1 MQRQG
6 IKELGWEIGRRG
18 EEAAVDHLRKA
29 GFLILE
35 RNWRN
40 GRYEIDIIAQRWDE
54 IHFVEVKTRKA
65 EGWTL
70 PEQAITP
77 HKFQSLRRA
86 ASLYMAL
93 KHCPLEPFFDLC
105 AVESF
110 PNGEMHVE
118 LTTDAMQS
126 HW

>member
-1 MQRQG
+1 MSA
-6 IKELGWEIGRRG
+6 LGEIGRRG
-18 EEAAVDHLRKA
+18 EEAAVEYLREH

-54 IHFVEVKTRKA
+54 IHFVEVKSRKA
-65 EGWTL
+65 EGWTT
-70 PEQAITP
+70 PEEAITP
-77 HKFQSLRRA
+77 QKFRSLKRA
-86 ASLYMAL
+86 AAYYLAL
-93 KHCPLEPFFDLC
+93 KHCPLEPRFDLC

-110 PNGEMHVE
+110 ANGSLQITLRE
-118 LTTDAMQS
+118 DAMQS